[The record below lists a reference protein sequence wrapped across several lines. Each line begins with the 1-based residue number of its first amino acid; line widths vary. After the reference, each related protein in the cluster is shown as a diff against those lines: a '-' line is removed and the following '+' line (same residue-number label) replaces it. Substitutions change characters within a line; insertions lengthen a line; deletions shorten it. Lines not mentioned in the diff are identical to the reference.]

1 MDNYNPHFS
10 HKLLFSSQIFHILTG
25 SLLSFSIGYQQKA
38 RCLQRCRQHKKQPVK
53 NEIISNRFPCR
64 KNTAFRRTPAQKTAS
79 YQAKIDFPHFHSP
92 LLRLRLLISLYLI
105 LFFSVRLREPTP
117 AGRRAV
123 EKPLIHIPIQQIKVI
138 KYIYPIQT
146 KGEAS

>member
-1 MDNYNPHFS
+1 MDNYNPHIS

-25 SLLSFSIGYQQKA
+25 SSLSFSIGYQQKA

-53 NEIISNRFPCR
+53 NKIVSNRFPCR

-105 LFFSVRLREPTP
+105 LFFSVRLREPNP

-123 EKPLIHIPIQQIKVI
+123 EKPLAPIPIQQIKVI

>member
-1 MDNYNPHFS
+1 MDNCNPHIS

-38 RCLQRCRQHKKQPVK
+38 RCLQRCRQRKKQPVK
-53 NEIISNRFPCR
+53 NKIIANRFPCR

-105 LFFSVRLREPTP
+105 LFFSVRLREPKP
-117 AGRRAV
+117 AGRCAV
-123 EKPLIHIPIQQIKVI
+123 EKPFVHIPIQQIKVT
-138 KYIYPIQT
+138 KYIYLIQT